1 MEDDEVNLYADAD
14 NGETA
19 YTPKAKGIV
28 AAEAENEKPEHEADE
43 LEKQLAGV
51 GRRDLLSSALDKWC
65 TRCEDLRL
73 VIRCSRHA

>member
-51 GRRDLLSSALDKWC
+51 GRRDLFPPPSTSGAPDA
-65 TRCEDLRL
+65 R
-73 VIRCSRHA
+73 I